1 MATSV
6 VRDRQ
11 TQRNGEDRETLS
23 PVRPEDYEE
32 RGDPS
37 VHDRIV
43 QLAYSHWQSRGCR
56 LVRRK
61 KIGFR

>member
-11 TQRNGEDRETLS
+11 TQRNGENRETQS
-23 PVRPEDYEE
+23 RVRPEDYEE

-37 VHDRIV
+37 VHEQMV

-56 LVRRK
+56 LARRK
-61 KIGFR
+61 KIGFS